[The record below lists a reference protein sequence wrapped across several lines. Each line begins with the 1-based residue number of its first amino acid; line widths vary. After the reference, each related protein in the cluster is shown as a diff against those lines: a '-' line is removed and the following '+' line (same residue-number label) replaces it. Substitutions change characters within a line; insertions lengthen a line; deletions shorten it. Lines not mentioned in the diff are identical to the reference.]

1 MVIDIHADFYL
12 EPNNISIK
20 KDNGKNKKQIQK
32 NRQRKS
38 RRQSRLSYKVTEQ
51 KIKIRLCNR
60 YKKLKLF
67 GVESN

>member
-32 NRQRKS
+32 NRYKEN
-38 RRQSRLSYKVTEQ
+38 LDVKADFHKVTEQ

>member
-1 MVIDIHADFYL
+1 MQIFSWSRI
-12 EPNNISIK
+12 ISPK
-20 KDNGKNKKQIQK
+20 KRQRKKQETNTKKQT
-32 NRQRKS
+32 QRKS